1 MDFDCIVLGGGH
13 AGCEAAAATARLGL
27 RTALVNHSRA
37 SVARLSCNP
46 AIGGLG
52 KGHLVR
58 ELDALGGLM
67 GRVADASCIQF
78 RRLNTGKGLAV
89 QSSRCQVDIDAYPAE
104 MALLLDAIP
113 GLTIVEGE
121 AAALLTSGG
130 RVAGLRLA
138 DGTEL
143 SAPRVII
150 TTGTFLGGVMHR
162 GLEQS
167 VGGRIGDGAALTLAR
182 SLRDLNLTTGRL
194 KTGTVPR
201 VHRDSVA
208 WDKLSRQEDTFSEGR
223 FSFAGVAR
231 KLAQVDC
238 WVTWTNPAVHEII
251 RSGLDRSPMFTGV
264 IEGRGPRYCPSVE
277 DKVTRFPEKDRHLIF
292 LEPEGH
298 HTPRVYVNGIST
310 SLPVDIQE
318 RMVHAINGLEHAE
331 ILQHGYAVEYDHVD
345 PRDLD
350 HGLQHKAM
358 AGLYFAGQVNGTSG
372 YEEAAAQ
379 GFVAGVSAARGEPLR
394 LGRDEAYIGV
404 MIDDLVTKG
413 IGGEPYRMLTSRA
426 EHRLVLRED
435 NADRRLMARGR
446 ALGLIDDRVWGA
458 FEGREQ
464 ARVAAV
470 QAVREVR
477 VVPDAATTERF
488 TARGWAP
495 PRQPVPAIELLRRPE
510 LGWKEL
516 AEALPD
522 LPALDPAVAEQVEID
537 VKYEGYVAAADRRVQ
552 AAAQKEHVRLPAV
565 DWRTM
570 TALSWEVRER
580 LVRAQP
586 ATLGDLSRLP
596 GVTPAAVSVVV
607 AWMAGTRQS

>member
-1 MDFDCIVLGGGH
+1 MRFDCIVLGGGH

-27 RTALVNHSRA
+27 STALVNHSRA
-37 SVARLSCNP
+37 TVARLSCNP

-89 QSSRCQVDIDAYPAE
+89 QSSRCQVDIDAYPVE

-113 GLTIVEGE
+113 ALTIVEGE
-121 AAALLTSGG
+121 AAALITAGG
-130 RVAGLRLA
+130 RVTGLRLA
-138 DGTEL
+138 DGAEL
-143 SAPRVII
+143 AAPRVIV
-150 TTGTFLGGVMHR
+150 TTGTFLGGIMHR

-167 VGGRIGDGAALTLAR
+167 VGGRIGDGAALSLAR
-182 SLRDLNLTTGRL
+182 SMRDLNLTTGRL

-201 VHRDSVA
+201 VHRDSIA
-208 WDKLSRQEDTFSEGR
+208 WDRLNPQEDTFSEGR

-231 KLAQVDC
+231 KLPQVDC
-238 WVTWTNPAVHEII
+238 WVTWTNPTVHEII

-277 DKVTRFPEKDRHLIF
+277 DKVTRFPDKDRHLIF

-318 RMVHAINGLEHAE
+318 RMVHAIHGLEHAQ

-350 HGLQHKAM
+350 HGLQHKALG
-358 AGLYFAGQVNGTSG
+358 GLYFAGQVNGTSG

-379 GFVAGVSAARGEPLR
+379 GFVAGVSAALGEPLR

-446 ALGLIDDRVWGA
+446 ALGLIDDPVWGA
-458 FEGREQ
+458 FLSRQQ
-464 ARVAAV
+464 AREAALAAAAD
-470 QAVREVR
+470 QRF
-477 VVPDAATTERF
+477 VPDAATTEQF
-488 TARGWAP
+488 IARGWAP
-495 PRQPVPAIELLRRPE
+495 PRQPAPAIELLRRPE
-510 LGWKEL
+510 IGWAEL
-516 AEALPD
+516 RSL
-522 LPALDPAVAEQVEID
+522 LPALPELDAAVAEQVEID
-537 VKYEGYVAAADRRVQ
+537 VKYEGYISAAGRRVQ

-586 ATLGDLSRLP
+586 TTLGELSRLP
-596 GVTPAAVSVVV
+596 GVTPAAVSVIV
-607 AWMAGTRQS
+607 AWMAGRREV

>member
-37 SVARLSCNP
+37 TVARLSCNP

-121 AAALLTSGG
+121 AAALLSSGG
-130 RVAGLRLA
+130 RVTGLRLA

-143 SAPRVII
+143 AAPRVII

-162 GLEQS
+162 GLEQT

-201 VHRDSVA
+201 VHRDSIA
-208 WDKLSRQEDTFSEGR
+208 WDKLGRQEDTFSEGR

-318 RMVHAINGLEHAE
+318 RMVHAITGLEHAQ

-350 HGLQHKAM
+350 RGLQHKAM

-446 ALGLIDDRVWGA
+446 ALGLIEDGVWSA
-458 FEGREQ
+458 FEAREQ

-510 LGWKEL
+510 LGWKDL
-516 AEALPD
+516 AEVLPD

-537 VKYEGYVAAADRRVQ
+537 VKYEGYITAADRRVH
-552 AAAQKEHVRLPAV
+552 AAAQKEHVRLPPV

-607 AWMAGTRQS
+607 AWMAGTRQG